1 MTDRYLL
8 DTNIAIAILEG
19 ELSVRNHLDG
29 SQTVYLPCIALG
41 ELLYGAL
48 HSARVDENI
57 ARLQQLARIT
67 TTLQVDDSTAKN
79 YGTLKHLQR
88 MRGRP
93 LPDNDLWIAALAQQ
107 FDLTLVTRDSHFAQ
121 IEDLSVVRW

>member
-19 ELSVRNHLDG
+19 ELSVRNQLG
-29 SQTVYLPCIALG
+29 VCQTVYLPCIALG
-41 ELLYGAL
+41 ELL
-48 HSARVDENI
+48 SARVDENI

-67 TTLQVDDSTAKN
+67 TTLQVDESTAKN